1 MKVVLSKKGVD
12 SSNCSGPVKARGRE
26 ELLFVPIPSLK
37 EKVSYQDIK
46 YSKDKTMLDKAKE
59 NIKNCKFL
67 MNVPIDCLDKELKV
81 GCHLDP
87 QLKNYYDNDEF
98 LASFGQVEKAQK
110 YLENNKIGVGDL
122 FLFYGWFYDEDAHK
136 DKHII
141 WGYMQVG
148 DVLTFNEDGTVNSFN
163 PKLGKN
169 LKKEDVEKEYP
180 FLKNQPHW
188 KNTENYPLK
197 RNNTIYIA
205 KKYFDDD
212 EKSNIKGYGVF
223 KYNKKLALTDS
234 NADRKSDW
242 CVPNL
247 ANAKIMKSSD
257 KENGYYLFDNK
268 GHINIAKGYGQ
279 EFVLESSDSD
289 KVLSWVKDLLELEK
303 V

>member
-12 SSNCSGPVKARGRE
+12 SSNCSNPVKAVLGE
-26 ELLFVPIPSLK
+26 ELLFIPIPSLK

-67 MNVPIDCLDKELKV
+67 MNVPIDCLDNELKV

-87 QLKNYYDNDEF
+87 QLKNYYDNDKF

-122 FLFYGWFYDEDAHK
+122 FLFYGWFYDEETHK

-148 DVLTFNEDGTVNSFN
+148 DVLTFNEDGTVNSS
-163 PKLGKN
+163 N
-169 LKKEDVEKEYP
+169 LKPGKKLKRKEVEKVYP

-188 KNTENYPLK
+188 KNTENYPFE

-205 KKYFDDD
+205 KEYFND
-212 EKSNIKGYGVF
+212 EESNIKGYGVF
-223 KYNKKLALTDS
+223 KYNEKLALTDS

-242 CVPNL
+242 CVEAL
-247 ANAKIMKSSD
+247 ANAKIMKSSG
-257 KENGYYLFDNK
+257 KENDCYSFDND
-268 GHINIAKGYGQ
+268 GRISIAKGYGQ
-279 EFVLESSDSD
+279 EFVLKESDEVS
-289 KVLSWVKDLLELEK
+289 SWAENLLKLET
-303 V
+303 VE

>member
-12 SSNCSGPVKARGRE
+12 SSNCSNPVKAKSGE

-37 EKVSYQDIK
+37 EKVGYEDIK
-46 YSKDKTMLDKAKE
+46 YSKDKTMFDKAKE

-67 MNVPIDCLDKELKV
+67 MKVPIECLNKELKV

-87 QLKNYYDNDEF
+87 QLKNYYGNDNF

-110 YLENNKIGVGDL
+110 YLENNEIGVGDL
-122 FLFYGWFYDEDAHK
+122 FLFYGWFYDEKAHK

-148 DVLTFNEDGTVNSFN
+148 DVLTFNEDGTVNSCKQERDK
-163 PKLGKN
+163 KLTR
-169 LKKEDVEKEYP
+169 EDVEKEYQ

-188 KNTENYPLK
+188 ENTENYPFK

-205 KKYFDDD
+205 KKYFNDD

-223 KYNKKLALTDS
+223 KYNEKLALTDS

-247 ANAKIMKSSD
+247 ANVKIMKSSG
-257 KENGYYLFDNK
+257 KENDHYSFDSD
-268 GHINIAKGYGQ
+268 GRINIAKGYGQ
-279 EFVLESSDSD
+279 EFVLVERSDE
-289 KVLSWVKDLLELEK
+289 VLSWAKWLLELEK